1 MAGRN
6 KHSKPEV
13 EAALQ
18 HAEANGWRV
27 EHNRGHWG
35 VMLCPSKET
44 PCGPCGEWCQTS
56 IWSTPQNAGNH
67 AKQLRRVVNRC
78 VAAQAAAQARAE
90 EAQEGDDDE

>member
-6 KHSKPEV
+6 KHPKPDV

-35 VMLCPSKET
+35 VMLCPTKDT

-56 IWSTPQNAGNH
+56 IWSTPQNPGNH
-67 AKQLRRVVNRC
+67 AKKLRGVVNRC
-78 VAAQAAAQARAE
+78 VAAQAARQ
-90 EAQEGDDDE
+90 AQEGDEDDE